1 LQRGRPGSRSPRPPA
16 PQVVKRPPAKP
27 GPRVIVNTCG
37 SRYFRASFG
46 PQPSEPPDAG
56 QWARAGP
63 DPDWRALAGG
73 GIPARRRFRAGSC
86 GRAMIVR
93 PHEPRGRGRAYRGQS
108 PLTQNLTTQNVGSEF
123 VGHVRA
129 GLVEHVVVFVIV
141 VRGGA
146 IREDHPT
153 DEDVKLLR
161 IRNMVDI
168 PQRLVLAG

>member
-1 LQRGRPGSRSPRPPA
+1 VGASRTGPRLARSGRWRHPGSQEISGRLLRPGDDRPA
-16 PQVVKRPPAKP
+16 ARTP
-27 GPRVIVNTCG
+27 GK
-37 SRYFRASFG
+37 
-46 PQPSEPPDAG
+46 G
-56 QWARAGP
+56 Q
-63 DPDWRALAGG
+63 
-73 GIPARRRFRAGSC
+73 GIQ
-86 GRAMIVR
+86 
-93 PHEPRGRGRAYRGQS
+93 GQS